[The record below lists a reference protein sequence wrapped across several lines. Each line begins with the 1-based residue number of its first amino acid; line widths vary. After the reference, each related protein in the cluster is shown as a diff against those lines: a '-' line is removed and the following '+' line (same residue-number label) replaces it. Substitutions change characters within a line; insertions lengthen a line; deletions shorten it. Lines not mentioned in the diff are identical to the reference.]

1 MVRMALIFFATILA
15 FIIMA
20 SNPAMAA
27 RGGMSG
33 SHQFGGGVAMIS
45 PAQDD
50 LNSWISG
57 LGVVGTKEMGAGYEV
72 FFNYEYRF
80 DRTMYALHFRPS
92 YVMQSASGG
101 GVESKMTAFTFFP
114 MLRLYPLENDFIRF
128 FFQVGLGYGSMNLAL
143 KNNTGGNGNYSGG
156 NFGALGGLG
165 AYFCITDSSCI
176 VAEGSFRYLPMQ
188 RLTGSGNGLTGG
200 SSRITQENGE
210 LEVNGMDVASTLSGV
225 VGSLAYQYNF

>member
-1 MVRMALIFFATILA
+1 MMRTAFIFFATLLA
-15 FIIMA
+15 FIFLV
-20 SNPAMAA
+20 SKPAMAA
-27 RGGMSG
+27 RGMSG
-33 SHQFGGGVAMIS
+33 AHQFGGGIAMIS

-57 LGVVGTKEMGAGYEV
+57 LGVVGTKEMGAGYEL

-80 DRTMYALHFRPS
+80 SGSMFALHFRPS
-92 YVMQSASGG
+92 YIMQSASGG
-101 GVESKMTAFTFFP
+101 GVESNMTAFTFFP

-128 FFQVGLGYGSMNLAL
+128 FFQVGLGYGSMNLSL
-143 KNNTGGNGNYSGG
+143 KNNTGGNGTYTGG

-165 AYFCITDSSCI
+165 AYFCITDSSCF

-188 RLTGSGNGLTGG
+188 RLTGSGSGLTGG

-210 LEVNGMDVASTLSGV
+210 LEISNSDVASTLSGV
-225 VGSLAYQYNF
+225 VGSIAYQYNF